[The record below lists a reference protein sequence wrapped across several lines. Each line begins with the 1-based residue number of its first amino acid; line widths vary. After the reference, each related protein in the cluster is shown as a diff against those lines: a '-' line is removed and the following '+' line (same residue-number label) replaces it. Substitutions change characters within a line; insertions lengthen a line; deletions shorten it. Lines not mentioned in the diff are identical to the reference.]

1 MKIRI
6 KDQKRWEKAYNDGW
20 LAGNKSGKADM
31 EAHYQT
37 VLASM
42 MRAATIREARRI
54 YEDNGGVPIMPPV
67 TLPDHRLRGRR

>member
-1 MKIRI
+1 
-6 KDQKRWEKAYNDGW
+6 
-20 LAGNKSGKADM
+20 M